1 MVSKMAYDIN
11 DIIAFENGDLDEDS
25 TINLFQELVDS
36 GAAWTLQGSYGRMAN
51 AMLEAG
57 LIHWADRR

>member
-1 MVSKMAYDIN
+1 MSYDIN
-11 DIIAFENGDLDEDS
+11 DIIAFENGELDEDS

-51 AMLEAG
+51 AMLESG